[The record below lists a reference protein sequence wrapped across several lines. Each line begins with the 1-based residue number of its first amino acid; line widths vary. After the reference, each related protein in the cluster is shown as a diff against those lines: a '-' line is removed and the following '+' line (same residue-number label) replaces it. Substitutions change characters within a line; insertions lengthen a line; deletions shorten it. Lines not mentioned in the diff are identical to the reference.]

1 MLMTGDGVFSHRR
14 GTKATYLLLGLF
26 SFPPLALRRGAET
39 PSHHS
44 PNGPKPKYRQYSAS
58 AAPVFAYVYH
68 QQQKVY
74 ILSGW
79 SHQWTTRLLRE
90 ALSEL
95 CKRATDGTMIQN
107 PMARYLTLMYR
118 LQCIKIVVRS
128 ADEGRQARW
137 AGSAD
142 VVNHQT
148 DGKYVYCEVQYT

>member
-79 SHQWTTRLLRE
+79 SHQWTTRLLQE

-95 CKRATDGTMIQN
+95 CKRAPDGHDDSKSHGTLPYPNVQTTVYQN
-107 PMARYLTLMYR
+107 RGQIR
-118 LQCIKIVVRS
+118 
-128 ADEGRQARW
+128 
-137 AGSAD
+137 
-142 VVNHQT
+142 
-148 DGKYVYCEVQYT
+148 